1 MRLYTNFY
9 YVILVVISIVFL
21 KETIKSSR
29 IVKGMFLEFTFV
41 FISLIFET
49 LFSFDNS
56 NTWTDVAQIY
66 QYVFP
71 SVLIIAV
78 FMSLLFENI
87 IGTKQFYSAIVV
99 YAFLSGCS
107 FRYIFVDISIV
118 INYAICISLILVV
131 FILKLKRGKTKSI
144 FQVFQLPLMAISVY
158 FSVFIFV
165 IGKHY
170 SRFSNSFLLKP
181 LAFLFISILIF
192 NLLFIYEK
200 SRRYISH

>member
-9 YVILVVISIVFL
+9 NVILIVISIIFL

-29 IVKGMFLEFTFV
+29 IVKCMFLEFTFV

-49 LFSFDNS
+49 LFVFDIS
-56 NTWTDVAQIY
+56 TTWIDVAKIY
-66 QYVFP
+66 EFVFP
-71 SVLIIAV
+71 SILIIAV
-78 FMSLLFENI
+78 FMSLLYENI
-87 IGTKQFYSAIVV
+87 IGTKQFYSALVV

-107 FRYIFVDISIV
+107 FKYIFVDISIV

-131 FILKLKRGKTKSI
+131 FILKLKRGKIKSI
-144 FQVFQLPLMAISVY
+144 FQVFQLPMLAIAVH
-158 FSVFIFV
+158 FSAFNYV

-170 SRFSNSFLLKP
+170 SSFSNSFLLKP
-181 LAFLFISILIF
+181 LVCLFISILIF